1 MVMRFMGGGV
11 GHKATNAFT
20 QVFACE
26 ARNSLADPVN
36 ASDDSLEDGN
46 QDKGLEGTRNVEE
59 EEYCS
64 VVSDSE
70 SEEEDSE
77 EEGAEDEEE
86 EEDLGGEDGEE
97 PWEMD
102 DIQAEGFDDL

>member
-26 ARNSLADPVN
+26 AQNLPVLADPQAVD
-36 ASDDSLEDGN
+36 DDSLEDGN
-46 QDKGLEGTRNVEE
+46 QDKDLEGAGDAEE
-59 EEYCS
+59 EDYGY

-70 SEEEDSE
+70 DLE

-86 EEDLGGEDGEE
+86 GEDLGGEDGEE

>member
-20 QVFACE
+20 QAFACE
-26 ARNSLADPVN
+26 ARNLLADPVD
-36 ASDDSLEDGN
+36 DDSLEDGN
-46 QDKGLEGTRNVEE
+46 QDKDLVGAGDVEE
-59 EEYCS
+59 EDA
-64 VVSDSE
+64 SDSE
-70 SEEEDSE
+70 DLA

-86 EEDLGGEDGEE
+86 GEDLGGEDGEE

-102 DIQAEGFDDL
+102 DIQAEGFDNL

>member
-11 GHKATNAFT
+11 GHKATNDFT
-20 QVFACE
+20 QVFARE
-26 ARNSLADPVN
+26 AQNLSADPVDN
-36 ASDDSLEDGN
+36 DSLGDGN
-46 QDKGLEGTRNVEE
+46 QEKDLEGAGNA
-59 EEYCS
+59 
-64 VVSDSE
+64 
-70 SEEEDSE
+70 EEEDYGYVVTDSEE

-102 DIQAEGFDDL
+102 DIQAEGFDNL